1 MSEQHIDGGHG
12 DSIAAWTSVTII
24 MVAFA
29 VGTAGLWFGIDLLT
43 YGSIAIALI
52 GVVAGPVLSKLGF
65 GIHGKN
71 KR

>member
-29 VGTAGLWFGIDLLT
+29 IGTAAVWFANAPLA
-43 YGSIAIALI
+43 YGSIALALV
-52 GVVAGPVLSKLGF
+52 GVVAGPVLAKLGY

-71 KR
+71 QR